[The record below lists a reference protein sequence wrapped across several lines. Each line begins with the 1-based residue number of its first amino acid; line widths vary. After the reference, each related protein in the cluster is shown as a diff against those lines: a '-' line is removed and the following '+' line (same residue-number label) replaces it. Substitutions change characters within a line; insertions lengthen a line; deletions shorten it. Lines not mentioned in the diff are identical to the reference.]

1 MGAASEL
8 ARAQPLAAPRICC
21 LDLDTF
27 FVSVERLLDPT
38 LEGKPVVVGGQP
50 GSRGVVTAASYE
62 VRRLGVKSGM
72 SLVEAGKLAPDAI
85 YLPTRHEIYGTY
97 AERVREIARR
107 YAPTVLVASIDEM
120 FLDFS
125 GCERLYGWNGAANGN
140 GGQGDQCDED
150 SDRAADAAIENAV
163 LRLTTA
169 VFDELG
175 LPSSAGVATSKVV
188 AKVASALAKP
198 RGVMLVPAGVERAVL
213 APLPVRSFPGIGPVG
228 EAKLRA
234 AGLETL
240 GAVAEAP
247 LADLQKI
254 FGAWAG
260 SIARGV
266 QGQGSGDLGRERPA
280 FAEHDPEGETVGSIS
295 NERTF
300 REDVSDPASIEAV
313 LCGLCER
320 VCWRARKRHVKARTI
335 TLKLR
340 YADFHTLTRSHTTM
354 ATNSEL
360 EMYPI
365 VKEMF
370 AAARTRPLP
379 IRLLGMQLS
388 NLGVFEQLSLFDRN
402 ERVGAV
408 VDTIR
413 ERFGF
418 STVSLATAQRY
429 ERGDESAWPVQA
441 ASVPAAPSGSN
452 PRERTVHSSA
462 VNSKRFPLGS
472 KK

>member
-8 ARAQPLAAPRICC
+8 ARAQPLTTPRICC

-38 LEGKPVVVGGQP
+38 LEGKPVVVGGRP

-72 SLVEAGKLAPDAI
+72 SLVEAGKLAPNAI

-107 YAPTVLVASIDEM
+107 FAPTVLVASIDEM

-140 GGQGDQCDED
+140 GDGSDE
-150 SDRAADAAIENAV
+150 RAADAAIEGAV
-163 LRLTTA
+163 LRLDDRDLRRA
-169 VFDELG
+169 R
-175 LPSSAGVATSKVV
+175 PS
-188 AKVASALAKP
+188 
-198 RGVMLVPAGVERAVL
+198 VERGHRDQQGGGQGCLGAGQ
-213 APLPVRSFPGIGPVG
+213 AARRDAGAGRG
-228 EAKLRA
+228 RARGARA
-234 AGLETL
+234 AAGAVVPGHRPGRRGQAARRRLETL

-254 FGAWAG
+254 FGAWAA

-280 FAEHDPEGETVGSIS
+280 FSEHDPEGETVGSIS

-300 REDVSDPASIEAV
+300 REDVTDPASIEAV

-360 EMYPI
+360 ELYPI

-413 ERFGF
+413 QRFGF
-418 STVSLATAQRY
+418 ETVSLATAQRH
-429 ERGDESAWPVQA
+429 ERGEERVLAVQA
-441 ASVPAAPSGSN
+441 ASVRAAPSGSN

-462 VNSKRFPLGS
+462 VISKRFPLGS

>member
-8 ARAQPLAAPRICC
+8 AHAQPLTAPRICC

-38 LEGKPVVVGGQP
+38 LEGKPVVVGGRP

-72 SLVEAGKLAPDAI
+72 SLVEAGKLAPNAI

-97 AERVREIARR
+97 AERVREVARR

-120 FLDFS
+120 FLDLS
-125 GCERLYGWNGAANGN
+125 GCERLYGWNGAANTN
-140 GGQGDQCDED
+140 GGQAHDGGD
-150 SDRAADAAIENAV
+150 RGADAAIERAV
-163 LRLTTA
+163 LQLTTA

-175 LPSSAGVATSKVV
+175 LPSSAGIATSKVV

-234 AGLETL
+234 AGYETL

-247 LADLQKI
+247 LEDLQKI
-254 FGAWAG
+254 FGAWAA
-260 SIARGV
+260 SISRGV
-266 QGQGSGDLGRERPA
+266 QGLGSGDLGRERPA
-280 FAEHDPEGETVGSIS
+280 FSEHDPEGETVGSIS

-300 REDVSDPASIEAV
+300 REDVTDPASIEAV
-313 LCGLCER
+313 LCGLTER
-320 VCWRARKRHVKARTI
+320 VCWRARKRHVKARTV

-360 EMYPI
+360 ELYPI
-365 VKEMF
+365 VKAMF
-370 AAARTRPLP
+370 VAARTRPLP
-379 IRLLGMQLS
+379 IRLLGIQLS
-388 NLGVFEQLSLFDRN
+388 NLGVFEQLLLFDRN

-413 ERFGF
+413 ARFGF
-418 STVSLATAQRY
+418 STVSLATAQR
-429 ERGDESAWPVQA
+429 
-441 ASVPAAPSGSN
+441 SGEGSEHQHQDH
-452 PRERTVHSSA
+452 PRSRV
-462 VNSKRFPLGS
+462 
-472 KK
+472 

>member
-38 LEGKPVVVGGQP
+38 LEGKPVVVGGRP

-72 SLVEAGKLAPDAI
+72 SLIEAGKLAPNAI

-97 AERVREIARR
+97 AERVREVARR

-125 GCERLYGWNGAANGN
+125 GCERLYGWNGAANTN
-140 GGQGDQCDED
+140 GDHRDDDGGGPG
-150 SDRAADAAIENAV
+150 SDPRADAAIERAV
-163 LRLTTA
+163 LQLSTA
-169 VFDELG
+169 IFDELG
-175 LPSSAGVATSKVV
+175 LPSSAGIATSKVV

-234 AGLETL
+234 AGYETL

-247 LADLQKI
+247 LADLRKI
-254 FGAWAG
+254 FGAWAA

-266 QGQGSGDLGRERPA
+266 QGLGSGDLGRERPA
-280 FAEHDPEGETVGSIS
+280 FSEHDPEGETVGSIS

-300 REDVSDPASIEAV
+300 REDVTDPASIEAV

-320 VCWRARKRHVKARTI
+320 VCWRARKRHVKARTV

-354 ATNSEL
+354 ASNSEL
-360 EMYPI
+360 ELYPI
-365 VKEMF
+365 LKAMF
-370 AAARTRPLP
+370 VAARTRPLP
-379 IRLLGMQLS
+379 IRLLGIQLS
-388 NLGVFEQLSLFDRN
+388 NLGVFEQLLLFDRN

-413 ERFGF
+413 ARFGF
-418 STVSLATAQRY
+418 STVSLATAQRPG
-429 ERGDESAWPVQA
+429 EDSEHRQQDHTRSRV
-441 ASVPAAPSGSN
+441 
-452 PRERTVHSSA
+452 
-462 VNSKRFPLGS
+462 
-472 KK
+472 